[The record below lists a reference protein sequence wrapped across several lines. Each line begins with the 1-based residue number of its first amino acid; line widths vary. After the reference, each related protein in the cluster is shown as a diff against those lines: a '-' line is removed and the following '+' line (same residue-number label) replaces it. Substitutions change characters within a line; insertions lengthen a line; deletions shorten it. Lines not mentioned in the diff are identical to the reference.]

1 MALADGEGGEIA
13 FFVVAVVV
21 VGFATLR
28 DRKRPSLNSLI
39 KVEASFWHWFWGK
52 DGLGVG
58 GSLRGWRCLNGCGA
72 RG

>member
-21 VGFATLR
+21 DSATLR

-39 KVEASFWHWFWGK
+39 KVEASFWHWFWGRM
-52 DGLGVG
+52 V
-58 GSLRGWRCLNGCGA
+58 
-72 RG
+72 